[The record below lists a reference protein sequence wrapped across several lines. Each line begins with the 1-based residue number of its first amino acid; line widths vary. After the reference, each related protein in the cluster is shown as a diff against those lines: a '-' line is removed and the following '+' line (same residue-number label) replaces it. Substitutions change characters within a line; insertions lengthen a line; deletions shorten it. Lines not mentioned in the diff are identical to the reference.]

1 MRWALLMCI
10 IVGTALGLLLP
21 TAETA
26 APIASAAAPAQEV
39 TMKRSYNG
47 HFYVDAE
54 VGEDLVHFMVDTGA
68 SDVALTMRDADRLG
82 IPYSESQF
90 TVIGTGASG
99 PVMGQPI
106 VIDSV
111 SVGGKK
117 ATQIEGSIVQG
128 LDISLLGQAYLG
140 RIGSIE
146 IVNDHMVLR

>member
-1 MRWALLMCI
+1 
-10 IVGTALGLLLP
+10 
-21 TAETA
+21 
-26 APIASAAAPAQEV
+26 
-39 TMKRSYNG
+39 MKRSYNG